1 MYTGF
6 MSAIKK
12 ADGFQNE
19 YLYVLPDEFRSKISK
34 NELFNFLTVTD
45 IGYFPMA
52 QYHFRQRPQGCD
64 TAILIYCSTGTGFY
78 SIDGGDTLPL
88 SGGQFI
94 IIPPNTPHI
103 YGASDENPWSVY
115 WVHAKGAFFQPVYT
129 MLSRHLPLKISD
141 IMWEE
146 LRGLFRRCFTLLK
159 TPCSMAEYFYLC
171 QLAGT
176 IVALTV
182 CAEKEPGIHF
192 AAKNNQYLKNALK
205 FMEEHIHESIS
216 LKDITAAVNL
226 SSSRLH
232 DIFHQSTGYSPVDYF
247 LRSKIQAASRDLYF
261 STIPIKDIAAVYG
274 IEDPYY
280 FSRLFKKVMGV
291 SPVKYRSQIK
301 G

>member
-1 MYTGF
+1 

-19 YLYVLPDEFRSKISK
+19 YLYVLPEEFRSKISK
-34 NELFNFLTVTD
+34 NALFDFLAVTD
-45 IGYFPMA
+45 IGYFPRA

-64 TAILIYCSTGTGFY
+64 TAIFMYCSAGSGFY
-78 SIDGGDTLPL
+78 SVNGAEKNILAAK
-88 SGGQFI
+88 QFI
-94 IIPPNTPHI
+94 IIPPNTPHV

-115 WVHAKGAFFQPVYT
+115 WVHLKGTFFQPVYT

-159 TPCSMAEYFYLC
+159 APYTMAEYFYLC
-171 QLAGT
+171 QLVGT
-176 IVALTV
+176 IAALTV
-182 CAEKEPGIHF
+182 CAEKEPGLHF
-192 AAKNNQYLKNALK
+192 AAKNNQYLKNALA

-216 LKDITAAVNL
+216 LKALTAAVHL
-226 SSSRLH
+226 SPSHLH
-232 DIFHQSTGYSPVDYF
+232 NIFHQSTGYSPVDYF

-280 FSRLFKKVMGV
+280 FSRLFKKIMGV
-291 SPVKYRSQIK
+291 SPMKYRSQIK